1 MVKKANGGKIM
12 DNLIKN
18 IEFSKVIDLKNL
30 ISYQEGQ
37 VISRTIAQI
46 PSANI
51 TLFSLDAG
59 EGISTH
65 VTSGDAMV
73 QILDGAAEITI
84 GDDVYTV
91 KSGETIIMPSDVP
104 HGLEARERFK
114 MLLTVIKR

>member
-1 MVKKANGGKIM
+1 M
-12 DNLIKN
+12 KN
-18 IEFSKVIDLKNL
+18 IMKNIDFSKVLDLNEL

-37 VISRTIAQI
+37 VISRTIAQV

-51 TLFSLDAG
+51 TLFSLDKG

-73 QILDGAAEITI
+73 QVIDGTAEITI
-84 GDDVYTV
+84 GGDVFSV

-114 MLLTVIKR
+114 MLLTVIKHTAE

>member
-1 MVKKANGGKIM
+1 MNS
-12 DNLIKN
+12 LFKN
-18 IEFSKVIDLKNL
+18 VEFSKVLNLNDL

-46 PSANI
+46 SSVNI
-51 TLFSLDAG
+51 TLFSLDKG

-84 GDDVYTV
+84 GDNVFNV
-91 KSGETIIMPSDVP
+91 EAGETIIMPSDIP

-114 MLLTVIKR
+114 MLLTVIKH